1 MKRALFLVALASVAA
16 SVWARQVVLREDF
29 EKVGCLNW
37 WDEWPT
43 ENWEWK
49 YELLNWYFKFEGEGG
64 GWAKSLKVVAVRKG
78 ETYKVELYTR
88 YDSATVYWGNQSKV
102 VPRAGGDWK
111 TAAFAVVMPADGVAH
126 FHLTVPATTRK
137 FDFDDVCVT
146 RCGVAVS
153 PASLGRIRA
162 LFR

>member
-1 MKRALFLVALASVAA
+1 MKRALFSVAFAAVAA
-16 SVWARQVVLREDF
+16 SAWGRQVVLWEDF
-29 EKVGCLNW
+29 EKVGCLNR

-49 YELLNWYFKFEGEGG
+49 YEPLNWYFKFEGEGG
-64 GWAKSLKVVAVRKG
+64 GGAKSLKVVAVKKG

-111 TAAFAVVMPADGVAH
+111 AAAFAVVMPADGAAH
-126 FHLTVPATTRK
+126 FHLAVPAATRK
-137 FDFDDVCVT
+137 FDFDDVRVT
-146 RCGVAVS
+146 RCGVAVA
-153 PASLGRIRA
+153 PTSLGHIRA